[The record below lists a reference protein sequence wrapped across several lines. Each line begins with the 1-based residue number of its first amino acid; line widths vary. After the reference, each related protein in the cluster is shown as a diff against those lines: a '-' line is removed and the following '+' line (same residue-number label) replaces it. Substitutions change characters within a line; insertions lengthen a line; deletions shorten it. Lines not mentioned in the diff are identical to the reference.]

1 MSTRPKVILWPY
13 PWLSSL
19 SRDGLPRLDPT
30 VVFLV
35 RLIARNARFWVPCTL
50 WIKFVLN
57 INNLSAISCQKLNW
71 NCGLLNMKIN
81 SNTII
86 NRLGSWKNQLLSEK
100 EYIKLS
106 FFFYIYI
113 DKGIISLIFR
123 FEICL
128 KRLKGKTRIYNTLLI
143 YVQRLH
149 TPHIK
154 TTMWR
159 LTIHYIFECHN
170 WCLYCF

>member
-1 MSTRPKVILWPY
+1 MLKHNDKHLQSVIGTIPNQEEPNKHGRGQWRPGEAPSNVHQAKVILWPY

-57 INNLSAISCQKLNW
+57 INNLSAISCQKLNL

-106 FFFYIYI
+106 FFFI
-113 DKGIISLIFR
+113 
-123 FEICL
+123 
-128 KRLKGKTRIYNTLLI
+128 
-143 YVQRLH
+143 
-149 TPHIK
+149 
-154 TTMWR
+154 
-159 LTIHYIFECHN
+159 
-170 WCLYCF
+170 